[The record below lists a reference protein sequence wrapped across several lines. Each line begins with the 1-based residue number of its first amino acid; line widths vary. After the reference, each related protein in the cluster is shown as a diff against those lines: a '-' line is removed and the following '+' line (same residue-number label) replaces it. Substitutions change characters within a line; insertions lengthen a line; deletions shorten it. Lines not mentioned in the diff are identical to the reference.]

1 MEKKLRDFGQEA
13 ASEQYRK
20 GRDLRGKNKDS
31 AVEALKISLALED
44 KGRYSNAARYL
55 LGTTLRELG
64 QYRGAVEVFL
74 KIEKLESDRSVLDE
88 VSYWKGFSLMKLGEL
103 SEARSILT
111 KLAEAGGRHAQAAK
125 SQLAVLG
132 VQTSDGSTE
141 AGASNQ

>member
-1 MEKKLRDFGQEA
+1 
-13 ASEQYRK
+13 
-20 GRDLRGKNKDS
+20 
-31 AVEALKISLALED
+31 
-44 KGRYSNAARYL
+44 
-55 LGTTLRELG
+55 
-64 QYRGAVEVFL
+64 
-74 KIEKLESDRSVLDE
+74 
-88 VSYWKGFSLMKLGEL
+88 MKLGEL